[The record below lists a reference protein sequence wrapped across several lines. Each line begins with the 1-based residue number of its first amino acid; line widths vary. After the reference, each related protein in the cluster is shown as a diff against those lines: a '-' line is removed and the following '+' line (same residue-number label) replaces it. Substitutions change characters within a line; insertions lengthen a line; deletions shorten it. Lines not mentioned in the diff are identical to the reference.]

1 MRIKKVPKYSFKI
14 SNLDTDSISFC
25 KPDESEFTKDER
37 KDLLDEINSLMDEG
51 ISFADDGYFNTVII
65 FKAKNYIMFDESNKD
80 PKKQIKT
87 KGSSFKAPTL
97 EKALKSFLEDC
108 IESILKKNDYKTHLL
123 NEYEKL
129 VDEILSDSIDISR
142 WVFRKG
148 LTNKSLDEG
157 TKNTA
162 ALKIQAALEQD
173 EDSAD
178 GYNVMD
184 RVFLYYAP
192 DMSLK
197 LQKLYNNDHNK
208 VKLLEKLFKTGSRC
222 DNILG
227 KGFFPDYSKKRKYEE
242 LLIRKNLK
250 S

>member
-1 MRIKKVPKYSFKI
+1 M
-14 SNLDTDSISFC
+14 
-25 KPDESEFTKDER
+25 
-37 KDLLDEINSLMDEG
+37 
-51 ISFADDGYFNTVII
+51 
-65 FKAKNYIMFDESNKD
+65 
-80 PKKQIKT
+80 
-87 KGSSFKAPTL
+87 
-97 EKALKSFLEDC
+97 
-108 IESILKKNDYKTHLL
+108 
-123 NEYEKL
+123 
-129 VDEILSDSIDISR
+129 
-142 WVFRKG
+142 FRKG
-148 LTNKSLDEG
+148 LTNKSLDED

-162 ALKIQAALEQD
+162 ALKLQAALEQD
-173 EDSAD
+173 EDNED

-197 LQKLYNNDHNK
+197 LEKHYNNDHNK

-242 LLIRKNLK
+242 LLNRKNLK